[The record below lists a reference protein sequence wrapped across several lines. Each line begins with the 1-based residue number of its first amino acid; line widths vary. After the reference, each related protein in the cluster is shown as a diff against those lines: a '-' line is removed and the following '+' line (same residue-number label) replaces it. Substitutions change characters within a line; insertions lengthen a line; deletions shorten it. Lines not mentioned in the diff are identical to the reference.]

1 MIGKRS
7 WQSVEFTKHER
18 KSEQTKHATFAF
30 FFSFFVFRGR
40 EIRSEII
47 AEIAGSTNLIIE
59 CGYKT

>member
-7 WQSVEFTKHER
+7 WQSVEFTKHES
-18 KSEQTKHATFAF
+18 KSEQTKHATFTF

>member
-1 MIGKRS
+1 MKANQNR
-7 WQSVEFTKHER
+7 QNTRHLL
-18 KSEQTKHATFAF
+18 F